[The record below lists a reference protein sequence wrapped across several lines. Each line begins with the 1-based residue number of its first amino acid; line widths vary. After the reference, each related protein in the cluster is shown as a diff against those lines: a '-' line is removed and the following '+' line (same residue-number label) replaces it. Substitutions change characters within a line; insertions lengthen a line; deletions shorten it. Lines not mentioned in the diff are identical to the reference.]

1 VTPKARRRRG
11 LLLLA
16 LALLCG
22 VLAAA
27 QVNGQVEDAR
37 QRGGPLVRVVVA
49 SHDLHSGARL
59 APRDLELRG
68 VPAAYVP
75 RGTLGSPDEAVGATL
90 AAPLVEGAYV
100 TAPLLA
106 GGQGAGVL
114 RRGERALE
122 VAVSGGRALDA
133 ATPGGRVD
141 VVVSTEP
148 RDRPGRTFV
157 ALQNVELLALRPG
170 APSRDADDGAAR
182 SATASATL
190 RLTVKQAV
198 YLSAA
203 ENYAREIRLLPRPPG
218 DRRRSGRP
226 AFSAGD
232 L

>member
-1 VTPKARRRRG
+1 MRRRRG

-22 VLAAA
+22 ALAAA
-27 QVNGQVEDAR
+27 QVNGHVRSVER
-37 QRGGPLVRVVVA
+37 RGGPLVRVLVA
-49 SHDLHSGARL
+49 GRDLRAGAKLGARDL
-59 APRDLELRG
+59 ALRG

-75 RGTLGSPDEAVGATL
+75 RGTLGSASEALGATL
-90 AAPLVEGAYV
+90 
-100 TAPLLA
+100 TAPLAEGSYVSAQLLGGGEAA
-106 GGQGAGVL
+106 GGL

-133 ATPGGRVD
+133 ATPGTRVD

-157 ALQNVELLALRPG
+157 ALQGVELLALRPG
-170 APSRDADDGAAR
+170 APGRDADDGAPR
-182 SATASATL
+182 SATATATL
-190 RLTVKQAV
+190 RLTLRQAV

-203 ENYAREIRLLPRPPG
+203 QNYAREVRLLPRPPG
-218 DRRRSGRP
+218 DRSKRGRP
-226 AFSAGD
+226 AVGAGD